1 MTQANIG
8 IADLGRYVPQQFL
21 TAREIA
27 ERSGVSESALIDKF
41 GLTGKHI
48 SRPDEHVT
56 DMCVAA
62 ARPILERN
70 DPADIDAVVY
80 FGSHWKDYLVWN
92 AAPKI
97 QYALGIEGFA
107 FELINVSA
115 GAPVAIK
122 VVTDMM
128 RSDPALRSVLL
139 VAASKESS
147 LLDYSNPHS
156 RFALNFGDGAVAVLL
171 RREHNENA
179 VLSSS
184 ILTDGSFADHV
195 GVFQGGS
202 KHPQV
207 ENHLVLDVADI
218 DEMKRRLDPI
228 TLKNFVKVAREAVE
242 SSGRDPEDIDLL
254 FPIHFKRSLHD
265 AILLE
270 LGLVQEQSIYLD
282 HYGHMSA
289 VDPLFSLSIASDEG
303 MLSAGD
309 LVVLLAA
316 GTGYTWAATAL
327 HWGPT
332 S

>member
-1 MTQANIG
+1 MTQANVG
-8 IADLGRYVPQQFL
+8 IADLGRYVPEQFL

-27 ERSGVSESALIDKF
+27 ERSGVSESALVDKF
-41 GLTGKHI
+41 GLAGKHI
-48 SRPDEHVT
+48 SRPDENIS
-56 DMCVAA
+56 DMCIAA
-62 ARPILERN
+62 SRPLLERN
-70 DPADIDAVVY
+70 DPAEIDALVY
-80 FGSHWKDYLVWN
+80 FGSHWKDHLIYNV
-92 AAPKI
+92 APKI
-97 QYALGIEGFA
+97 QHTLGIEGFA
-107 FELINVSA
+107 LETVNVSA
-115 GAPVAIK
+115 GGPVALK
-122 VVTDMM
+122 VVSDMM
-128 RSDPALRSVLL
+128 RADPALNSVLM
-139 VAASKESS
+139 VAASKESY
-147 LLDYSNPHS
+147 LLDYSNQRS
-156 RFALNFGDGAVAVLL
+156 RFALNFGDGAVAALL
-171 RREHNENA
+171 RREHPENL

-195 GVFQGGS
+195 GVLAGGNMQPEVGG
-202 KHPQV
+202 K
-207 ENHLVLDVADI
+207 LVLDVADVE
-218 DEMKRRLDPI
+218 EMKRRLDPI

-270 LGLVQEQSIYLD
+270 LGLVEEQSIYLD

-327 HWGPT
+327 QWGPA

>member
-1 MTQANIG
+1 MNPTVG
-8 IADLGRYVPQQFL
+8 IVDLARYTPEQFL
-21 TAREIA
+21 TAAEIA
-27 ERSGVSESALIDKF
+27 KLTGIPEARITEKF
-41 GLTGKHI
+41 GLVGKHI
-48 SRPDEHVT
+48 ARADENISDMCIAASRPL
-56 DMCVAA
+56 
-62 ARPILERN
+62 LERN
-70 DPADIDAVVY
+70 DPAEIDALVY
-80 FGSHWKDYLVWN
+80 FGSHWKDHLIYNV
-92 AAPKI
+92 APKI
-97 QYALGIEGFA
+97 QHTLGIEGFA
-107 FELINVSA
+107 LETVNVSA
-115 GAPVAIK
+115 GGPVALK
-122 VVTDMM
+122 VVSDMM
-128 RSDPALRSVLL
+128 RADPALNSVLM
-139 VAASKESS
+139 VAASKESY
-147 LLDYSNPHS
+147 LLDYSNQRS
-156 RFALNFGDGAVAVLL
+156 RFALNFGDGAVAALL
-171 RREHNENA
+171 RREHPENL

-195 GVFQGGS
+195 GVLAGGNMQPEVGG
-202 KHPQV
+202 K
-207 ENHLVLDVADI
+207 LVLDVADVE
-218 DEMKRRLDPI
+218 EMKRRLDPI

-270 LGLVQEQSIYLD
+270 LGLVEEQSIYLD

-327 HWGPT
+327 QWGPA

>member
-1 MTQANIG
+1 MTQPDVG
-8 IADLGRYVPQQFL
+8 VADLERYVPEGFL
-21 TAREIA
+21 TAGEIA
-27 ERSGVSESALIDKF
+27 ERSGVSESGLVEKF
-41 GLTGKHI
+41 GLVGKHI
-48 SRPDEHVT
+48 SRPDEHVS

-62 ARPILERN
+62 ARPLLERN

-80 FGSHWKDYLVWN
+80 FGSHWKDYMVWN
-92 AAPKI
+92 VAPKI
-97 QYALGIEGFA
+97 QHALGIEGFA

-115 GAPVAIK
+115 GAPVALK

-128 RSDPALRSVLL
+128 RSDPALRSVLM
-139 VAASKESS
+139 VAASKESH
-147 LLDYSNPHS
+147 LLDYSNPRS

-171 RREHNENA
+171 RREHKENL

-195 GVFQGGS
+195 GVFEGGS
-202 KHPQV
+202 KQPEV
-207 ENHLVLDVADI
+207 ETRLVLDVAEV

-228 TLKNFVKVAREAVE
+228 TLKNFIKVAREAVE
-242 SSGRDPEDIDLL
+242 SSGRDPEEIDLL

-270 LGLVQEQSIYLD
+270 LGLVAEQSIYLD

-289 VDPLFSLSIASDEG
+289 VDPLFSLSIAADEG

-327 HWGPT
+327 QWGPAR
-332 S
+332 